1 MAPSSSPAVLNF
13 LAAQP
18 PERRRELGRVR
29 ETIIRNLP
37 RGYEEALAGKIL
49 AYQVP
54 LAAYPDTYNR
64 QPLWYVG
71 LAAQKH
77 YLSLYL
83 MCAYGSPD
91 HAQRLKDGFKA
102 AGKKLDM
109 GKSCIRFKSAD
120 DLPLDV
126 IGELV
131 ASIPMKRWIELAKAA
146 RGRRNAQG

>member
-1 MAPSSSPAVLNF
+1 MGSSPSPAITEF
-13 LAAQP
+13 LAAQS
-18 PERRRELGRVR
+18 PERRRELSQVR
-29 ETIIRNLP
+29 DCIIRNLP
-37 RGYEEALAGKIL
+37 RGYEESLVGKIL

-54 LAAYPDTYNR
+54 LAEYPDTYNG

-77 YLSLYL
+77 YFSLYL

-91 HAQRLKDGFKA
+91 LLRRLKDGFKA

-131 ASIPMKRWIELAKAA
+131 ASIPMKRWIAFARAA
-146 RGRRNAQG
+146 RER

>member
-1 MAPSSSPAVLNF
+1 MSHSPSSAVKDF
-13 LAAQP
+13 LAALP
-18 PERRRELGRVR
+18 PDRRRELGRVR
-29 ETIIRNLP
+29 DCIVRSLP
-37 RGYEEALAGKIL
+37 RGYEESLAGKIL

-54 LAAYPDTYNR
+54 LAAYPDTYNG

-71 LAAQKH
+71 LAAQKN

-91 HAQRLKDGFKA
+91 HAQRLKEGFKA

-131 ASIPMKRWIELAKAA
+131 ASIPMKRWIEIGKAA
-146 RGRRNAQG
+146 RGKLKAEG

>member
-1 MAPSSSPAVLNF
+1 MARSTPPAVKKYLES
-13 LAAQP
+13 QP
-18 PERRRELGRVR
+18 PERRRELERVR
-29 ETIIRNLP
+29 DCIVRNLP
-37 RGYEEALAGKIL
+37 RGYEESVAGKIL

-54 LAAYPDTYNR
+54 LADYPDTYNG

-71 LAAQKH
+71 LAPQKH

-91 HAQRLKDGFKA
+91 HLRRLRESFAA

-109 GKSCIRFKSAD
+109 GKSCIRFRTAD

-126 IGELV
+126 IGELI
-131 ASIPMKRWIELAKAA
+131 ASIPMKRWIEIAKES
-146 RGRRNAQG
+146 RRS

>member
-1 MAPSSSPAVLNF
+1 MASSPSPEVRTF
-13 LAAQP
+13 LAALPQ
-18 PERRRELGRVR
+18 ERRRELERVR
-29 ETIIRNLP
+29 DCIVQNLP
-37 RGYEEALAGKIL
+37 RGYEESLAGKIL

-54 LAAYPDTYNR
+54 LADYPDTYNG

-91 HAQRLKDGFKA
+91 HARRLKEGFAA
-102 AGKKLDM
+102 AGKKLNM
-109 GKSCIRFKSAD
+109 GKSCIRFRTAD
-120 DLPLDV
+120 DLALDV

-131 ASIPMKRWIELAKAA
+131 ASMPMKRWIEVAKES
-146 RGRRNAQG
+146 RRS

>member
-1 MAPSSSPAVLNF
+1 MASSPSAAVTKF

-18 PERRRELGRVR
+18 PERRRELERVR
-29 ETIIRNLP
+29 DCIVRNLP

-54 LAAYPDTYNR
+54 LATYPDTYNG

-71 LAAQKH
+71 LAPQKH

-83 MCAYGSPD
+83 MCAYGSAD
-91 HAQRLKDGFKA
+91 HARRLKEGFAA

-109 GKSCIRFKSAD
+109 GKSCIRFRKAD
-120 DLPLDV
+120 DLALDV

-131 ASIPMKRWIELAKAA
+131 ASIPMNRWIEIAKSAK
-146 RGRRNAQG
+146 R

>member
-1 MAPSSSPAVLNF
+1 MTSSPSPAIMEF

-29 ETIIRNLP
+29 ETILRNLP

-54 LAAYPDTYNR
+54 LAAYPDTYNGH
-64 QPLWYVG
+64 PLWYIG

-83 MCAYGSPD
+83 MCAYGSPE
-91 HAQRLKDGFKA
+91 HLRRLKDGFKA

-120 DLPLDV
+120 DLPLDI

-131 ASIPMKRWIELAKAA
+131 ASIPMKRWIAFAKAV
-146 RGRRNAQG
+146 RKR

>member
-1 MAPSSSPAVLNF
+1 MASSPSPAVMEF

-54 LAAYPDTYNR
+54 LAAYPDTYNGH
-64 QPLWYVG
+64 PLWYIG

-83 MCAYGSPD
+83 MCAYGSPE
-91 HAQRLKDGFKA
+91 HLRRLKDGFKA

-120 DLPLDV
+120 DLPLDI

-131 ASIPMKRWIELAKAA
+131 ASIPMKRWIAFAKAV
-146 RGRRNAQG
+146 RKR

>member
-1 MAPSSSPAVLNF
+1 MTSSPSPAIMEF

-29 ETIIRNLP
+29 ETILRNLP

-54 LAAYPDTYNR
+54 LAAYPDTYNGH
-64 QPLWYVG
+64 PLWYIG

-83 MCAYGSPD
+83 MCAYGSPE
-91 HAQRLKDGFKA
+91 HLRRLKDGFKA
-102 AGKKLDM
+102 AGKKPDM

-120 DLPLDV
+120 DLPLDI

-131 ASIPMKRWIELAKAA
+131 ASIPMKRWIAFAKAV
-146 RGRRNAQG
+146 RKR